1 MDVTADGDRRPDFDN
16 VGLVFKYLL
25 GDVAKFLDGYFLH
38 PLLFLDLF
46 YNFFHCFAWTHPII
60 KNYQTIKIK

>member
-25 GDVAKFLDGYFLH
+25 GDVAKFLDEFTQSSGRNCRTDQEKVKGARNSH
-38 PLLFLDLF
+38 PKTLRRRQGD
-46 YNFFHCFAWTHPII
+46 T
-60 KNYQTIKIK
+60 